1 VNSVGIDL
9 HRSRSHVA
17 VIDEDGELSL
27 SRRIANEP
35 DVFLEL
41 LGGLSGETRIAV
53 EATYGWEWLA
63 ELLEDAGYELH
74 LAHPLRTK
82 AIASA
87 RVKTD
92 AVDARTLAHLLRA
105 DLLPE
110 AYVAPRELRDLRD
123 LRDLL
128 RQRVVL
134 TQMRTALK
142 NRVHALIARQGIGH
156 GHTDLFGRA
165 GHATLDR
172 MPLRPEPR
180 RRLEVLLR
188 LIADFDREID
198 ALAKEI
204 DRLAK
209 HDPRIEV
216 LTQIRGIGRYIAMLI
231 IAEVGEVERFPSARH
246 LCAWAGLTTTVR
258 SSDGKARLGHIS
270 RLGSSTLRW
279 ALVEAAQHT
288 QRGGG
293 PLRESFERIAK
304 RRGRQVAKVAVARKM
319 LTLCWARRRL
329 AARRAPRQSRRDP
342 STLTRLSTGGGRHTA
357 AAETAPSAQKRSSRP
372 GLEVTLAP
380 DEQDAPRVRRR
391 DSRKSRGA
399 LAEAGAVLGE
409 AADADA
415 EERGTDQNDA
425 DSRRSAAGV
434 PGQV

>member
-1 VNSVGIDL
+1 
-9 HRSRSHVA
+9 
-17 VIDEDGELSL
+17 
-27 SRRIANEP
+27 
-35 DVFLEL
+35 
-41 LGGLSGETRIAV
+41 
-53 EATYGWEWLA
+53 
-63 ELLEDAGYELH
+63 
-74 LAHPLRTK
+74 
-82 AIASA
+82 
-87 RVKTD
+87 
-92 AVDARTLAHLLRA
+92 
-105 DLLPE
+105 
-110 AYVAPRELRDLRD
+110 
-123 LRDLL
+123 
-128 RQRVVL
+128 
-134 TQMRTALK
+134 MRTALK

-342 STLTRLSTGGGRHTA
+342 STLTRLSTGGGRPTA
-357 AAETAPSAQKRSSRP
+357 AAETAPPAQKRSSRP